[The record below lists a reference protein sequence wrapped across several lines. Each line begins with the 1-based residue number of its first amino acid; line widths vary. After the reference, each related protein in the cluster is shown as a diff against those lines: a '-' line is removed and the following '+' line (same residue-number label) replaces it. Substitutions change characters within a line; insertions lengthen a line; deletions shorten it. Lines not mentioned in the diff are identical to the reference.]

1 MSPVRPRRDD
11 RSKERGSLM
20 SMQTGQDH
28 SGFFC
33 SAAGQTTLLLL
44 GSAIVLAVGWVYV
57 W

>member
-1 MSPVRPRRDD
+1 
-11 RSKERGSLM
+11 M